1 MGNLGGRNSSYAPT
15 SAIVRRAHD
24 LARELL
30 AVWRILG
37 RSHECAT
44 VVVDDVVLVLAFFCQ
59 CQHR

>member
-1 MGNLGGRNSSYAPT
+1 MGNKLSYAPK

-37 RSHECAT
+37 ISHECAT
-44 VVVDDVVLVLAFFCQ
+44 VVVDDDDVVLVLASFCQ